1 MNKFEVKGLI
11 LLLIA
16 LISQASCS
24 SRSVPAPVTLLNSQ
38 SELDSDIVQ
47 KKTYTVEKGDTLFAI
62 AWFSGNDYRDIA
74 KYNNLK
80 PPYVIYPG
88 QTLSLTAPK
97 VVKSSSSLVKSI
109 TPKAPSGHTRTSIKK
124 KVLDPKSEQAYG
136 EREQNVNDQKVKA
149 DARGVVPK
157 SKPTFPDK
165 VTNWVWPAKGDLVGT
180 FSRSESGNKGIDIR
194 APRGTPVYA
203 AAAGKVV
210 YSGSAL
216 RGYGNLVIIKHSDT
230 FLSAYAHNDAITVK
244 EQQWVA
250 AGQQI
255 AAMGNSGT
263 DSVRLHFEVRYRGK
277 SLDPLRYL
285 PKKP

>member
-1 MNKFEVKGLI
+1 MNKVNGLI
-11 LLLIA
+11 FILFVLIG
-16 LISQASCS
+16 QTSCS
-24 SRSVPAPVTLLNSQ
+24 SRTVPAPVTLLNSQ
-38 SELDSDIVQ
+38 SEIDHDIVQ

-88 QTLSLTAPK
+88 QKLRLTAPK
-97 VVKSSSSLVKSI
+97 LVKSSKHLAESI
-109 TPKAPSGHTRTSIKK
+109 TPKAPPGQTRVSIKK
-124 KVLDPKSEQAYG
+124 KALDPKSERAYG
-136 EREQNVNDQKVKA
+136 ESERNVNDQKSSVAK
-149 DARGVVPK
+149 RK
-157 SKPTFPDK
+157 SKPAFPDK
-165 VTNWVWPAKGDLVGT
+165 VTRWVWPANGDLVDT
-180 FSRSESGNKGIDIR
+180 FSRSESGNKGIDIK
-194 APRGTPVYA
+194 APRGTPIYA

-230 FLSAYAHNDAITVK
+230 FLSAYAHNDAISVK
-244 EQQWVA
+244 EQQWVE

-255 AAMGNSGT
+255 ASMGNSGT